1 MYPLQ
6 DLILEVVEEVM
17 VEVVDVVKVMIW
29 LVSLV
34 TLSTS
39 RLTMEAQE
47 DLDVSWVS
55 DSLIVEQA

>member
-29 LVSLV
+29 LVSLM

-55 DSLIVEQA
+55 DSLTVEQA